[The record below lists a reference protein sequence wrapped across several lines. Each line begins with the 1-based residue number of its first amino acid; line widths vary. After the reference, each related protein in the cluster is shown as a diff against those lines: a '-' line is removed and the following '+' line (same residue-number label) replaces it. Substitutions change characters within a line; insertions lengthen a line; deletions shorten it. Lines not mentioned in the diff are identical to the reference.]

1 MRWIIQ
7 SALIIDPKGKHHNKV
22 RDVLI
27 ENGIIQDIKSSL
39 KAEKEDHLINAKGMN
54 LSLGWIDL
62 KANFRDPG
70 FEYKEGLLNGL
81 DAAAKGGFT
90 RVLCM
95 PSTLPAID
103 SKAQVVYLKSR
114 SAGHPVDLLPA
125 GCISQGGKGQQM
137 SEMFDM
143 MSAGAV
149 AFSDDKPIERTALM
163 NRSLDYS
170 RELDVPLMSI
180 CMDPDLADGG
190 VMHEGKMSNSLGLKG
205 IPSVAE
211 EIRVAREIE
220 VLRYSGGK
228 LHLMLLSSKRAVEMV
243 RKAKKEGLNITAG
256 VAAQQLCFT
265 DKDLA
270 SFDSNLKVL
279 PPFREESDRLALI
292 KGLKDGTIDVICS
305 NHEPENIENKKREF
319 EHAAFGNSTIE
330 ATFSLICKG
339 SAAKLDIDQI
349 VQALAVG
356 PRQVL
361 GEEQQSIELGNK
373 AEFTLFSVDATS
385 EYTRDSW
392 ISKSMN
398 SSIIGQTL
406 PGKVYGIVN
415 GEQLVLQED

>member
-7 SALIIDPKGKHHNKV
+7 SALIIDPKGKHHHTT

-27 ENGIIQDIKSSL
+27 ENGIIQAIQSSIKP
-39 KAEKEDHLINAKGMN
+39 EKEVRIINAKGLN

-70 FEYKEGLLNGL
+70 FEYKEGLMNGL

-90 RVLCM
+90 RVVCM
-95 PSTLPAID
+95 PSTLPTID
-103 SKAQVVYLKSR
+103 SKAQVVYIKSR
-114 SAGHPVDLLPA
+114 STGHAVELLPA
-125 GCISQGGKGQQM
+125 GCISRGGKGQQM

-143 MSAGAV
+143 ISAGAV
-149 AFSDDKPIERTALM
+149 AFSDDQPIERTALM

-170 RELDVPLMSI
+170 SELDVPLMSF

-220 VLRYSGGK
+220 LLRYSGGK

-270 SFDSNLKVL
+270 NFDSNLKVL

-330 ATFSLICKG
+330 AAFSLICKG

-349 VQALAVG
+349 VQALALG

-361 GEEQQSIELGNK
+361 GEEQQCIEIGNK
-373 AEFTLFSVDATS
+373 AEFTLFSAEATS
-385 EYTRDSW
+385 QYTKENW
-392 ISKSMN
+392 VSKSMN

-406 PGKVYGIVN
+406 PGKIYGIVN